1 MAHICLAKPEI
12 IYCHFK
18 SKTLTC
24 RIKSHGLNTKLLYA
38 YNPPLKHNVK
48 VQKKKKRTLGF
59 GKLTIV
65 KDAMTTLTY
74 TSTKIVIYGLDKG
87 KNKPR
92 SFPTKPVTYITAKS
106 VA

>member
-1 MAHICLAKPEI
+1 MQNKIPW
-12 IYCHFK
+12 
-18 SKTLTC
+18 
-24 RIKSHGLNTKLLYA
+24 
-38 YNPPLKHNVK
+38 LKHK
-48 VQKKKKRTLGF
+48 TFICIQSATETQRKSTEEKKRTLGF

-106 VA
+106 VAQV